1 MLISIRPKYSVA
13 QVVGYIKGKSAIH
26 IARTYLGQ
34 KKNYGGMSFWARGY
48 FVSTVGTDEGVVRTY
63 IREQEKEDSRL
74 EQLSL
79 LTRERF
85 KNSMSGLVA
94 KITTFNILIKF
105 DDP

>member
-1 MLISIRPKYSVA
+1 MSREVHVRFCERLRGKFLRPTHLLISIPPKYSVA

-48 FVSTVGTDEGVVRTY
+48 FVSTVGTDEDVVRTY
-63 IREQEKEDSRL
+63 IREQEKEDNRV

-79 LTRERF
+79 F
-85 KNSMSGLVA
+85 K
-94 KITTFNILIKF
+94 
-105 DDP
+105 